1 MAPSASRLPEP
12 NRVASQVEVRYGQS
26 PALYVNQFV
35 IAAGDE
41 QVLLDCSSGVEQA
54 RDAERAVLPVHT
66 RLALSWGA
74 VERLAG
80 LLQQVLTQRRAGPE
94 PGSIGNSSTSGTP
107 QVLTPR
113 RAGPAGADPR
123 GRPRPPLAT
132 PGLACLPAL
141 EDTDA

>member
-1 MAPSASRLPEP
+1 MVPAAKRQPEP
-12 NRVASQVEVRYGQS
+12 HRVASQVEVRYGQS

-54 RDAERAVLPVHT
+54 HDAERAVLPVHT

-80 LLQQVLTQRRAGPE
+80 LLQQVLTQRRAGP
-94 PGSIGNSSTSGTP
+94 
-107 QVLTPR
+107 
-113 RAGPAGADPR
+113 AGVDPR
-123 GRPRPPLAT
+123 GRPLPPLAT
-132 PGLACLPAL
+132 PDLACLPAL